1 MIMKLPRRFVP
12 ENLNPDDEKK
22 VSELYRSLL
31 LRDIP
36 VDSAALRQWILDWS
50 ELNSVLGEVSCR
62 RYVAMTCNT
71 ADAQAAKAY
80 ADFVENI
87 QPVINEYDDK
97 LNKKLMGHPA
107 KDSLKNEFGEW
118 FKGVQVSLDLFS
130 PDNIPLETEENK
142 EIQAYQKITG
152 GMSVEFEGKTQTM
165 QQMATYM
172 EKTDRGLRER
182 AWRAMWERRLQDK
195 DALDNAFDKLFA
207 IRKQI
212 AQNAHSRNFID
223 YIFLAKHRFDYT
235 PADCEDFHE
244 SIEKLIL
251 PLLKELYK
259 RRAAKMGLEKLR
271 PWDLDVDPMNRPPL
285 KPYSS
290 GAELI
295 EKVDQIFES
304 IHPQAGKW
312 ARQMQAE
319 KLIDPDS
326 RLGKAPGGYQIGF
339 DESRLPFI
347 FMNSA
352 CTDRDIYTL
361 LHESGHS
368 FHQFALANQPIFPYR
383 DVPAEFAEVA
393 SMSMELIGMSNLQPF
408 YGADKEA
415 IERSIIG
422 ELTDVI
428 WLFPWVASVD
438 SFQHRI
444 YRFPEHTASDRSD
457 IWSEIMDRY
466 DAGIDYSGLE
476 AVRRNL
482 WQKQLHIFECP
493 FYYIEYG
500 IAQIGALQV
509 WANFKKDPK
518 KAIDDLFKAES
529 LGSSRPLPELFAAA
543 GIKFDFKPS
552 TLEPLDGVVWDEI
565 SKFG

>member
-1 MIMKLPRRFVP
+1 MSKRNFVP
-12 ENLNPDDEKK
+12 NDLNPDDSRA
-22 VSELYRSLL
+22 VSALYGQLL
-31 LRDIP
+31 QRDIP
-36 VDSAALRQWILDWS
+36 VDSAKLRQWILDWS
-50 ELNSVLGEVSCR
+50 ELESVLGEVSCR

-71 ADAQAAKAY
+71 ADENAAKAY
-80 ADFVENI
+80 TDFVENV
-87 QPVINEYDDK
+87 QPIMNEYDDK
-97 LNKKLMGHPA
+97 LNKKLVAHPA
-107 KDSLKNEFGEW
+107 KDALKGEFGEW

-130 PDNIPLETEENK
+130 PDNIQLETEENK

-165 QQMATYM
+165 QQLAAYM
-172 EKTDRGLRER
+172 ERTDRDLRER

-195 DALDNAFDKLFA
+195 EALDKAFDNLFA
-207 IRKQI
+207 LRKQI
-212 AQNAHSRNFID
+212 AKNSHCKDYID
-223 YIFLAKHRFDYT
+223 YIFLAKHRFDYS
-235 PADCEDFHE
+235 PADCEAFHE
-244 SIEKLIL
+244 SIEKFVL
-251 PLLKELYK
+251 PLQKEIYK
-259 RRAAKMGLEKLR
+259 KRAQKMGLDRLR
-271 PWDLDVDPMNRPPL
+271 PWDLNVDPLNRAPL
-285 KPYSS
+285 KPYRT
-290 GAELI
+290 GDELI

-312 ARQMQAE
+312 AREMQAK

-368 FHQFALANQPIFPYR
+368 FHQFALAGQPIFPYR

-393 SMSMELIGMSNLQPF
+393 SMSMELIGTSNLKPF
-408 YGADKEA
+408 YGDDKEA
-415 IERSIIG
+415 IARSIAG
-422 ELTDVI
+422 ELEDVI

-438 SFQHRI
+438 SFQHRL
-444 YRFPEHTASDRSD
+444 YSFPEHTASDRSD
-457 IWSEIMDRY
+457 IWTEIMDRY
-466 DAGIDYSGLE
+466 DTGVDYSGLE

-518 KAIDDLFKAES
+518 KAIDDLFRAES

-543 GIKFDFKPS
+543 NIKFDFTPR
-552 TLEPLDGVVWDEI
+552 TLEPLMQVVWDELT
-565 SKFG
+565 

>member
-1 MIMKLPRRFVP
+1 MNRTYVP
-12 ENLNPDDEKK
+12 ENLNVDDTHE
-22 VSELYRSLL
+22 VSKLYRHLL
-31 LRDIP
+31 QREIP
-36 VDSAALRQWILDWS
+36 VDSAKLRQWILDWS
-50 ELNSVLGEVSCR
+50 ELESVLGEVSCR

-71 ADAQAAKAY
+71 ADEKAAKAY
-80 ADFVENI
+80 TDFVENI
-87 QPVINEYDDK
+87 QPIMNEYDDK
-97 LNKKLMGHPA
+97 LNKKLVAHPA
-107 KDSLKNEFGEW
+107 KDALQGEFGEW

-130 PDNIPLETEENK
+130 PDNIALETEENK

-152 GMSVEFEGKTQTM
+152 GMSVEFDGETKTM
-165 QQMATYM
+165 QQMAAYM
-172 EKTDRGLRER
+172 ERTDRELRER
-182 AWRAMWERRLQDK
+182 AWRTMWERRLQDK
-195 DALDNAFDKLFA
+195 DALDKSFDNLFA
-207 IRKQI
+207 IRKQV
-212 AQNAHSRNFID
+212 AKNAHCKDFID
-223 YIFLAKHRFDYT
+223 YIFLAKHRFDYS
-235 PADCEDFHE
+235 PADCEAFHE
-244 SIEKLIL
+244 SIEKLVL
-251 PLLKELYK
+251 PLQKEIYK
-259 RRAAKMGLEKLR
+259 KRAQKMGLERLR
-271 PWDLDVDPMNRPPL
+271 PWDLNVDPLDRAPL
-285 KPYSS
+285 KPYST
-290 GAELI
+290 GDELI

-312 ARQMQAE
+312 AREMQAK

-368 FHQFALANQPIFPYR
+368 FHQFALAGQPIFPYR

-393 SMSMELIGMSNLQPF
+393 SMSMELIGMSNLKPF
-408 YGADKEA
+408 YGNDREA
-415 IERSIIG
+415 IERSTIG
-422 ELTDVI
+422 ELEDVI

-438 SFQHRI
+438 SFQHRL
-444 YRFPEHTASDRSD
+444 YNFPEHTASDRSD
-457 IWSEIMDRY
+457 IWTEIMDRY
-466 DAGIDYSGLE
+466 DAGVDYTGLE

-518 KAIDDLFKAES
+518 KAIDDLFRAES
-529 LGSSRPLPELFAAA
+529 LGSSRPVKELFEAAN
-543 GIKFDFKPS
+543 IKFDFSPR
-552 TLEPLDGVVWDEI
+552 TLEPLMQVVWDELN
-565 SKFG
+565 

>member
-1 MIMKLPRRFVP
+1 MNRTYVP
-12 ENLNPDDEKK
+12 ENLNVDDTHE
-22 VSELYRSLL
+22 VSKLYRHLL
-31 LRDIP
+31 QREIP
-36 VDSAALRQWILDWS
+36 VDSAKLRQWILDWS
-50 ELNSVLGEVSCR
+50 ELESVLGEVSCR

-71 ADAQAAKAY
+71 ADEKAAKAY
-80 ADFVENI
+80 TDFVENI
-87 QPVINEYDDK
+87 QPIMNEYDDK
-97 LNKKLMGHPA
+97 LNKKLVAHPA
-107 KDSLKNEFGEW
+107 KDALQDEFGEW

-130 PDNIPLETEENK
+130 PDNIALETEENK

-152 GMSVEFEGKTQTM
+152 GMSVEFDGETKTM
-165 QQMATYM
+165 QQMAAYM
-172 EKTDRGLRER
+172 ERTDRELRER
-182 AWRAMWERRLQDK
+182 AWRTMWERRLQDK
-195 DALDNAFDKLFA
+195 DALDKSFDNLFA
-207 IRKQI
+207 IRKQV
-212 AQNAHSRNFID
+212 AKNAHCKDFID
-223 YIFLAKHRFDYT
+223 YIFLAKHRFDYS
-235 PADCEDFHE
+235 PADCEAFHE
-244 SIEKLIL
+244 SIEKLVL
-251 PLLKELYK
+251 PLQKEIYK
-259 RRAAKMGLEKLR
+259 KRAQKMGLERLR
-271 PWDLDVDPMNRPPL
+271 PWDLNVDPLDRAPL
-285 KPYSS
+285 KPYTT
-290 GAELI
+290 GDELI

-312 ARQMQAE
+312 AREMQAK

-368 FHQFALANQPIFPYR
+368 FHQFALADQPIFPYR

-393 SMSMELIGMSNLQPF
+393 SMSMELIGMSNLKPF
-408 YGADKEA
+408 YGNDREA
-415 IERSIIG
+415 IERSTIG
-422 ELTDVI
+422 ELEDVI

-438 SFQHRI
+438 SFQHRL
-444 YRFPEHTASDRSD
+444 YNFPEHTASDRSD

-466 DAGIDYSGLE
+466 DAGVDYTGLE

-518 KAIDDLFKAES
+518 KAIDDLFRAES
-529 LGSSRPLPELFAAA
+529 LGSSRPVKELFEAAN
-543 GIKFDFKPS
+543 IKFDFSPR
-552 TLEPLDGVVWDEI
+552 TLEPLMQVVWDELN
-565 SKFG
+565 

>member
-1 MIMKLPRRFVP
+1 MKLPRRFVP

-22 VSELYRSLL
+22 ISELYRSLL

-36 VDSAALRQWILDWS
+36 AAATPLRDWILDWS

-62 RYVAMTCNT
+62 RYVSMTCDT
-71 ADAQAAKAY
+71 KDEKAAKAY

-97 LNKKLMGHPA
+97 LNKKLMAHPS
-107 KDSLKNEFGEW
+107 KDALKGEFGEW

-172 EKTDRGLRER
+172 ENTDRGLRER
-182 AWRAMWERRLQDK
+182 AWRAMWERRLKDK
-195 DALDNAFDKLFA
+195 DALDGAFDKLFK
-207 IRKQI
+207 IRKEI
-212 AQNAHSRNFID
+212 ARNAHCRDFID
-223 YIFLAKHRFDYT
+223 YIFLAKHRFDYS
-235 PADCEDFHE
+235 PADCEAFHE
-244 SIEKLIL
+244 SIEKLVL
-251 PLLKELYK
+251 PLLKEIYK
-259 RRAAKMGLEKLR
+259 KRAQKMGLEKLR
-271 PWDLDVDPMNRPPL
+271 PWDLDVDPLNRPVL

-304 IHPQAGKW
+304 VHPQAGKW
-312 ARQMQAE
+312 AREMQAQN
-319 KLIDPDS
+319 LIDPDS

-368 FHQFALANQPIFPYR
+368 FHQFALANQPIVAYR

-393 SMSMELIGMSNLQPF
+393 SMSMELIGMSNLKPF
-408 YGADKEA
+408 YGDDKEA
-415 IERSIIG
+415 IARSVLG

-444 YRFPEHTASDRSD
+444 YSFPEHTASDRTD
-457 IWSEIMDRY
+457 IWNEIMDRY

-476 AVRRNL
+476 AVRGNL

-518 KAIDDLFKAES
+518 KAIDDLFRAES
-529 LGSSRPLPELFAAA
+529 LGSSRPLPELFDAAN
-543 GIKFDFKPS
+543 IKFDFTPR
-552 TLEPLDGVVWDEI
+552 TLEPLMQVVWDEL
-565 SKFG
+565 GA

>member
-1 MIMKLPRRFVP
+1 MNRNFVP
-12 ENLNPDDEKK
+12 NDLNPDDSRA
-22 VSELYRSLL
+22 VATLYQSLL
-31 LRDIP
+31 QRDIP
-36 VDSAALRQWILDWS
+36 VDSAKLRQWILDWS
-50 ELNSVLGEVSCR
+50 ELESVLGEVSCR

-71 ADAQAAKAY
+71 ADEKAAKAY
-80 ADFVENI
+80 EDFVENI
-87 QPVINEYDDK
+87 QPVMNEYDDK
-97 LNKKLMGHPA
+97 LNKKLVAHPA
-107 KDSLKNEFGEW
+107 KDALKGEFGEW

-130 PDNIPLETEENK
+130 PENIPLETEENK

-152 GMSVEFEGKTQTM
+152 GMSVEFEGETKTM

-172 EKTDRGLRER
+172 ERTDRDLRER
-182 AWRAMWERRLQDK
+182 AWRTMWERRLQDK
-195 DALDNAFDKLFA
+195 DALDKSFDNLFSL
-207 IRKQI
+207 RKKI
-212 AQNAHSRNFID
+212 AKNAHCKDFID
-223 YIFLAKHRFDYT
+223 YIFLAKHRFDYS
-235 PADCEDFHE
+235 PADCEAFHE
-244 SIEKLIL
+244 SIEKLVL
-251 PLLKELYK
+251 PMQKEMYR
-259 RRAAKMGLEKLR
+259 RRAQKMGLERLR
-271 PWDLDVDPMNRPPL
+271 PWDLSVDPQNRAPL
-285 KPYSS
+285 KPYTS
-290 GAELI
+290 GDELI

-312 ARQMQAE
+312 AREMQAK

-368 FHQFALANQPIFPYR
+368 FHQFALAGQPIFPYR

-393 SMSMELIGMSNLQPF
+393 SMSMELIGMSNLKPF
-408 YGADKEA
+408 YGDDKEA
-415 IERSIIG
+415 IERSTLG
-422 ELTDVI
+422 ELEDVV

-438 SFQHRI
+438 SFQHRL
-444 YRFPEHTASDRSD
+444 YNYPTHTAEDRSD
-457 IWSEIMDRY
+457 IWDEIMDRY
-466 DAGIDYSGLE
+466 DAGVDYTGLE

-529 LGSSRPLPELFAAA
+529 LGSSRPVKELFEAAN
-543 GIKFDFKPS
+543 IKFDFSPK
-552 TLEPLDGVVWDEI
+552 TLEPLMQVVWDEL
-565 SKFG
+565 K

>member
-1 MIMKLPRRFVP
+1 MKRTYVP
-12 ENLNPDDEKK
+12 ENLNVDDAHE
-22 VSELYRSLL
+22 VSKLFRHLL
-31 LRDIP
+31 QREIP
-36 VDSAALRQWILDWS
+36 VDSAKLRQWIMDWS
-50 ELNSVLGEVSCR
+50 ELESVLGEVSCR

-71 ADAQAAKAY
+71 ADEEAAKAY
-80 ADFVENI
+80 ESFVENI
-87 QPVINEYDDK
+87 QPVMNEYDDK
-97 LNKKLMGHPA
+97 LNKKLVAHPA
-107 KDSLKNEFGEW
+107 KDALKGEFGEW

-165 QQMATYM
+165 QQMNTYM
-172 EKTDRGLRER
+172 ERTDRELRER
-182 AWRAMWERRLQDK
+182 AWRTMWERRLKDK
-195 DALDNAFDKLFA
+195 EALDNSFDNLFS
-207 IRKQI
+207 IRKQ
-212 AQNAHSRNFID
+212 AASNAHCKNFID
-223 YIFLAKHRFDYT
+223 YIFLAKHRFDYS
-235 PADCEDFHE
+235 PADCEAFHE
-244 SIEKLIL
+244 SIEKLVL
-251 PLLKELYK
+251 PLQKEMYK
-259 RRAAKMGLEKLR
+259 KRAQKMGLERLR
-271 PWDLDVDPMNRPPL
+271 PWDLNVDPQDRAPL

-290 GAELI
+290 GDELI

-312 ARQMQAE
+312 AREMQAK

-368 FHQFALANQPIFPYR
+368 FHQFALAGQPIFPYR

-393 SMSMELIGMSNLQPF
+393 SMSMELIGMSNLKPF
-408 YGADKEA
+408 YGNDREA
-415 IERSIIG
+415 IERSTIG
-422 ELTDVI
+422 ELEDVI

-438 SFQHRI
+438 SFQHRL
-444 YRFPEHTASDRSD
+444 YNFPEHTASDRSD
-457 IWSEIMDRY
+457 IWTEIMDRY
-466 DAGIDYSGLE
+466 DAGVDYTGLE

-518 KAIDDLFKAES
+518 KAIDDLFRAES
-529 LGSSRPLPELFAAA
+529 LGSSRPVKELFEAAN
-543 GIKFDFKPS
+543 IKFDFSPR
-552 TLEPLDGVVWDEI
+552 TLEPLMQVVWDEI
-565 SKFG
+565 SRY

>member
-1 MIMKLPRRFVP
+1 MNRRYVP
-12 ENLNPDDEKK
+12 ENLNVDDTHE
-22 VSELYRSLL
+22 VSKLYRHLL
-31 LRDIP
+31 QREIP
-36 VDSAALRQWILDWS
+36 VDSAKLRQWILDWS
-50 ELNSVLGEVSCR
+50 ELESVLGEVSCR

-71 ADAQAAKAY
+71 ADEKAAKAY
-80 ADFVENI
+80 TDFVENI
-87 QPVINEYDDK
+87 QPIMNEYDDK
-97 LNKKLMGHPA
+97 LNRKLVAHPA
-107 KDSLKNEFGEW
+107 KDALQGEFGEW

-130 PDNIPLETEENK
+130 PDNIALETEENK

-152 GMSVEFEGKTQTM
+152 GMSVEFDGETKTM
-165 QQMATYM
+165 QQMAAYM
-172 EKTDRGLRER
+172 ERTDRELRER
-182 AWRAMWERRLQDK
+182 AWRTMWERRLQDK
-195 DALDNAFDKLFA
+195 DALDKSFDNLFA
-207 IRKQI
+207 IRKQV
-212 AQNAHSRNFID
+212 AKNAHCKDFID
-223 YIFLAKHRFDYT
+223 YIFLAKHRFDYS
-235 PADCEDFHE
+235 PADCEAFHE
-244 SIEKLIL
+244 SIEKLVL
-251 PLLKELYK
+251 PLQKEIYK
-259 RRAAKMGLEKLR
+259 KRAQKMGLERLR
-271 PWDLDVDPMNRPPL
+271 PWDLNVDPLDRAPL
-285 KPYSS
+285 KPYST
-290 GAELI
+290 GDELI

-312 ARQMQAE
+312 AREMQAK

-368 FHQFALANQPIFPYR
+368 FHQFALADQPIFPYR

-393 SMSMELIGMSNLQPF
+393 SMSMELIGMSNLKPF
-408 YGADKEA
+408 YGNDREA
-415 IERSIIG
+415 IERSTIG
-422 ELTDVI
+422 ELEDVM

-438 SFQHRI
+438 SFQHRL
-444 YRFPEHTASDRSD
+444 YNFPEHTASDRSD

-466 DAGIDYSGLE
+466 DAGVDYTGLE

-518 KAIDDLFKAES
+518 KAIDDLFRAES
-529 LGSSRPLPELFAAA
+529 LGSSRPVKELFEAAN
-543 GIKFDFKPS
+543 IKFDFSPR
-552 TLEPLDGVVWDEI
+552 TLEPLMQVVWDEI
-565 SKFG
+565 SRY

>member
-1 MIMKLPRRFVP
+1 MQRNFVP
-12 ENLNPDDEKK
+12 NDLNPDDSRA
-22 VSELYRSLL
+22 VSALYQSLL
-31 LRDIP
+31 QRDIP
-36 VDSAALRQWILDWS
+36 VDSAKLRQWIMDWS
-50 ELNSVLGEVSCR
+50 ELESVLGEVSCR

-71 ADAQAAKAY
+71 ADEKAAKAY
-80 ADFVENI
+80 TDFVENV
-87 QPVINEYDDK
+87 QPIMNEYDDK
-97 LNKKLMGHPA
+97 LNKKLVAHPA
-107 KDSLKNEFGEW
+107 KDALKGEFGEW

-165 QQMATYM
+165 QQLAAYM
-172 EKTDRGLRER
+172 ERTDRELRER
-182 AWRAMWERRLQDK
+182 AWRAMWERRLKDK
-195 DALDNAFDKLFA
+195 EALDNAFDNLFS

-212 AQNAHSRNFID
+212 AKNSHCKDYID
-223 YIFLAKHRFDYT
+223 YIFLAKHRFDYS
-235 PADCEDFHE
+235 PADCEAFHE
-244 SIEKLIL
+244 SIEKFVL
-251 PLLKELYK
+251 PLQKEIYK
-259 RRAAKMGLEKLR
+259 KRANKMGLERLR
-271 PWDLDVDPMNRPPL
+271 PWDLNVDPQNRLPL
-285 KPYSS
+285 KPYTS
-290 GAELI
+290 GDELI

-312 ARQMQAE
+312 AREMQAK

-352 CTDRDIYTL
+352 ETDRDIYTL

-368 FHQFALANQPIFPYR
+368 FHQFALAGQPIFPYR

-393 SMSMELIGMSNLQPF
+393 SMSMELIGTSNLKPF
-408 YGADKEA
+408 YGDDTEA
-415 IERSIIG
+415 IARSIAG
-422 ELTDVI
+422 ELEDVV

-438 SFQHRI
+438 SFQHRL
-444 YRFPEHTASDRSD
+444 YSFPEHTASDRSD
-457 IWSEIMDRY
+457 IWTEIMDRY
-466 DAGIDYSGLE
+466 DSGVDYSGLE

-518 KAIDDLFKAES
+518 KAIDDLFRAES

-543 GIKFDFKPS
+543 NIKFDFTPK
-552 TLEPLDGVVWDEI
+552 TLEPLMQVVWDEL
-565 SKFG
+565 S

>member
-22 VSELYRSLL
+22 ISELYRSLL

-36 VDSAALRQWILDWS
+36 AAATPLRDWILDWS

-62 RYVAMTCNT
+62 RYVSMTCDT
-71 ADAQAAKAY
+71 KDEKAAKAY

-97 LNKKLMGHPA
+97 LNKKLMAHPS
-107 KDSLKNEFGEW
+107 KDALKGEFGEW

-172 EKTDRGLRER
+172 ENTDRGLRER
-182 AWRAMWERRLQDK
+182 AWRAMWERRLKDK
-195 DALDNAFDKLFA
+195 DALDGAFDKLFK
-207 IRKQI
+207 IRKEI
-212 AQNAHSRNFID
+212 ARNAHCRDFID
-223 YIFLAKHRFDYT
+223 YIFLAKHRFDYS
-235 PADCEDFHE
+235 PADCEAFHE
-244 SIEKLIL
+244 SIEKLVL
-251 PLLKELYK
+251 PLLKEIYK
-259 RRAAKMGLEKLR
+259 KRAQKMGLEKLR
-271 PWDLDVDPMNRPPL
+271 PWDLDVDPLNRPAL

-304 IHPQAGKW
+304 VHPQAGKW
-312 ARQMQAE
+312 AREMQAQN
-319 KLIDPDS
+319 LIDPDS

-368 FHQFALANQPIFPYR
+368 FHQFALANQPIVAYR

-393 SMSMELIGMSNLQPF
+393 SMSMELIGMSNLKPF
-408 YGADKEA
+408 YGDDKEA
-415 IERSIIG
+415 IARSVLG

-444 YRFPEHTASDRSD
+444 YSFPEHTASDRTD
-457 IWSEIMDRY
+457 IWNEIMDRY

-476 AVRRNL
+476 AVRGNL

-518 KAIDDLFKAES
+518 KAIDDLFRAES
-529 LGSSRPLPELFAAA
+529 LGSSRPLPELFDAAN
-543 GIKFDFKPS
+543 IKLDFTPR
-552 TLEPLDGVVWDEI
+552 TLEPLMQVVWDEL
-565 SKFG
+565 GA

>member
-1 MIMKLPRRFVP
+1 MTRHFVP
-12 ENLNPDDEKK
+12 SNLNPDNEKEIIK
-22 VSELYRSLL
+22 LYELL
-31 LRDIP
+31 LMREIP
-36 VDSAALRQWILDWS
+36 VNAAKLREWIMDWS
-50 ELNSVLGEVSCR
+50 ELESVLAEVSSR

-71 ADAQAAKAY
+71 QDEVAAKAY
-80 ADFVENI
+80 GDFIENI
-87 QPVINEYDDK
+87 QPIINEFDDK
-97 LNKKLMGHPA
+97 LNRKLVAHPS
-107 KDSLKNEFGEW
+107 KDALKGEFGEW

-130 PDNIPLETEENK
+130 PANIPLETEENK

-152 GMSVEFEGKTQTM
+152 GMSVEFDGETKTM
-165 QQMATYM
+165 QQLAAYM

-182 AWRAMWERRLQDK
+182 AWRTMWERRLQDK
-195 DALDNAFDKLFA
+195 VALDDAYDKLFS
-207 IRKQI
+207 IRKKI
-212 AQNAHSRNFID
+212 AKNAHCKDFID

-235 PADCEDFHE
+235 PKDCEDFHE
-244 SIEKLIL
+244 SIEKFVL
-251 PLLKELYK
+251 PLQKEMYK
-259 RRAAKMGLEKLR
+259 RRAQKMGLEKLR

-285 KPYSS
+285 KPYKT
-290 GAELI
+290 GDELI

-304 IHPQAGKW
+304 IHGQAGKW
-312 ARQMQAE
+312 AREMQAK

-352 CTDRDIYTL
+352 ATDRDIYTL

-368 FHQFALANQPIFPYR
+368 FHQFALADQPIVAYR

-393 SMSMELIGMSNLQPF
+393 SMSMELIGTSNLKPF
-408 YGADKEA
+408 YGDDQEA
-415 IERSIIG
+415 IARSIEG
-422 ELTDVI
+422 ELADVV
-428 WLFPWVASVD
+428 WLFPWVASID
-438 SFQHRI
+438 SFQHRL
-444 YRFPEHTASDRSD
+444 YNFPTHTAEDRSD
-457 IWSEIMDRY
+457 IWEEIMNRY
-466 DAGIDYSGLE
+466 DAGVDYSGLE

-482 WQKQLHIFECP
+482 WQKQLHLFECP

-529 LGSSRPLPELFAAA
+529 LGCSRPIPELFAAA
-543 GIKFDFKPS
+543 NIKFDFKPK
-552 TLEPLDGVVWDEI
+552 TLEPLMQVVWDEL
-565 SKFG
+565 SKKI

>member
-1 MIMKLPRRFVP
+1 MSKRNFVP
-12 ENLNPDDEKK
+12 NDLNPDDSRA
-22 VSELYRSLL
+22 VSALYQSLL
-31 LRDIP
+31 QRDIP
-36 VDSAALRQWILDWS
+36 VDAAKLRQWILDWS
-50 ELNSVLGEVSCR
+50 ELESVLGEVSCR

-71 ADAQAAKAY
+71 ANENAAKAY
-80 ADFVENI
+80 TDFVENV
-87 QPVINEYDDK
+87 QPIMNEYDDK
-97 LNKKLMGHPA
+97 LNKKLVAHPA
-107 KDSLKNEFGEW
+107 KDALKGEFGEW

-165 QQMATYM
+165 QQLAAYM
-172 EKTDRGLRER
+172 ERTDRDLRER

-195 DALDNAFDKLFA
+195 EALDKAFDNLFA
-207 IRKQI
+207 LRKQI
-212 AQNAHSRNFID
+212 AKNSHCKDFID
-223 YIFLAKHRFDYT
+223 YIFLAKHRFDYS
-235 PADCEDFHE
+235 PADCEAFHE
-244 SIEKLIL
+244 SIEKLVL
-251 PLLKELYK
+251 PLQKEIYK
-259 RRAAKMGLEKLR
+259 KRAQKMGLDRLR
-271 PWDLDVDPMNRPPL
+271 PWDLNVDPLNRTPL
-285 KPYSS
+285 KPYST
-290 GAELI
+290 GDELI

-312 ARQMQAE
+312 AREMQAK

-352 CTDRDIYTL
+352 ETDRDIYTL

-368 FHQFALANQPIFPYR
+368 FHQFALADQPIFPYR

-393 SMSMELIGMSNLQPF
+393 SMSMELIGTSNLKPF
-408 YGADKEA
+408 YGDDKEA
-415 IERSIIG
+415 IARSIAG
-422 ELTDVI
+422 ELEDVI

-438 SFQHRI
+438 SFQHRL
-444 YRFPEHTASDRSD
+444 YSFPEHTASDRSD
-457 IWSEIMDRY
+457 IWTEIMDRY
-466 DAGIDYSGLE
+466 DTGVDYSGLE

-518 KAIDDLFKAES
+518 KAIDDLFRAES

-543 GIKFDFKPS
+543 NIKFDFTPR
-552 TLEPLDGVVWDEI
+552 TLEPLMQVVWDEL
-565 SKFG
+565 GRN

>member
-1 MIMKLPRRFVP
+1 MGKRTFVP
-12 ENLNPDDEKK
+12 ENFNPDNEKD
-22 VSELYRSLL
+22 VSNLFQALL
-31 LRDIP
+31 QRDIP
-36 VDSAALRQWILDWS
+36 NKVEALRQWILDWS
-50 ELNSVLGEVSCR
+50 ELESVLGEVSCR

-71 ADAQAAKAY
+71 ADEKAAKAY
-80 ADFVENI
+80 TDFVENI
-87 QPVINEYDDK
+87 QPIMNEYDDK
-97 LNKKLMGHPA
+97 LNKKLVAHPA
-107 KDSLKNEFGEW
+107 KDALQGEFGEW

-130 PDNIPLETEENK
+130 PDNIALETEENK

-152 GMSVEFEGKTQTM
+152 GMSVEFDGETKTM
-165 QQMATYM
+165 QQMAAYM
-172 EKTDRGLRER
+172 ERTDRELRER
-182 AWRAMWERRLQDK
+182 AWRTMWERRLKDK
-195 DALDNAFDKLFA
+195 DALDKSFDNLFA
-207 IRKQI
+207 IRKQV
-212 AQNAHSRNFID
+212 AKNAHCKDFID

-235 PADCEDFHE
+235 PADCEAFHE
-244 SIEKLIL
+244 SIEKLVL
-251 PLLKELYK
+251 PLQKEMYK
-259 RRAAKMGLEKLR
+259 KRAQKMGLERLR
-271 PWDLDVDPMNRPPL
+271 PWDLSVDPQNRAPL
-285 KPYSS
+285 KPYST
-290 GAELI
+290 GDELI

-312 ARQMQAE
+312 AREMQAK

-368 FHQFALANQPIFPYR
+368 FHQFALADQPIFPYR

-393 SMSMELIGMSNLQPF
+393 SMSMELIGMSNLKPF
-408 YGADKEA
+408 YGDDKEA
-415 IERSIIG
+415 IERSTLG
-422 ELTDVI
+422 ELEDVV

-438 SFQHRI
+438 SFQHRL
-444 YRFPEHTASDRSD
+444 YNYPTHTAEDRSD
-457 IWSEIMDRY
+457 IWDEIMSRY
-466 DAGIDYSGLE
+466 DAGVDYSGLE

-509 WANFKKDPK
+509 WANFKKTRKRPSTTCSGPK
-518 KAIDDLFKAES
+518 VS
-529 LGSSRPLPELFAAA
+529 VAAA
-543 GIKFDFKPS
+543 P
-552 TLEPLDGVVWDEI
+552 
-565 SKFG
+565 

>member
-22 VSELYRSLL
+22 ISELYRSLL

-36 VDSAALRQWILDWS
+36 AAATPLRDWILDWS

-62 RYVAMTCNT
+62 RYVSMTCDT
-71 ADAQAAKAY
+71 KDEKAAKAY

-97 LNKKLMGHPA
+97 LNKKLMAHPS
-107 KDSLKNEFGEW
+107 KDALKGEFGEW

-172 EKTDRGLRER
+172 ENTDRGLRER
-182 AWRAMWERRLQDK
+182 AWRAMWERRLKDK
-195 DALDNAFDKLFA
+195 DALDGAFDKLFK
-207 IRKQI
+207 IRKEI
-212 AQNAHSRNFID
+212 ARNAHCRDFID
-223 YIFLAKHRFDYT
+223 YIFLAKHRFDYS
-235 PADCEDFHE
+235 PADCEAFHE
-244 SIEKLIL
+244 SIEKLVL
-251 PLLKELYK
+251 PLLKEIYK
-259 RRAAKMGLEKLR
+259 KRAQKMGLEKLR
-271 PWDLDVDPMNRPPL
+271 PWDLDVDPLNRPAL

-304 IHPQAGKW
+304 VHPQAGKW
-312 ARQMQAE
+312 AREMQAQN
-319 KLIDPDS
+319 LIDPDS

-368 FHQFALANQPIFPYR
+368 FHQFALANQPIVAYR

-393 SMSMELIGMSNLQPF
+393 SMSMELIGMSNLKPF
-408 YGADKEA
+408 YGDDKEA
-415 IERSIIG
+415 IARSVLG

-444 YRFPEHTASDRSD
+444 YSFPEHTASDRTD
-457 IWSEIMDRY
+457 IWNEIMDRY

-476 AVRRNL
+476 AVRGNL

-518 KAIDDLFKAES
+518 KAIDDLFRAES
-529 LGSSRPLPELFAAA
+529 LGSSRPLPELFDAAN
-543 GIKFDFKPS
+543 IKFDFTPR
-552 TLEPLDGVVWDEI
+552 TLEPLMQVVWDEL
-565 SKFG
+565 GA

>member
-1 MIMKLPRRFVP
+1 MNRNFVP
-12 ENLNPDDEKK
+12 NDLNPDDSRA
-22 VSELYRSLL
+22 VAALCQSLL
-31 LRDIP
+31 QRDIP
-36 VDSAALRQWILDWS
+36 VDSEKLHQWIMDWS
-50 ELNSVLGEVSCR
+50 ELESVLGEVSCR

-71 ADAQAAKAY
+71 ADEKAAKAY
-80 ADFVENI
+80 EDFVENI
-87 QPVINEYDDK
+87 QPVMNEYDDK
-97 LNKKLMGHPA
+97 LNKKLVAHPS
-107 KDSLKNEFGEW
+107 KDALKSEFGEW

-130 PDNIPLETEENK
+130 PENIPLETEENK

-152 GMSVEFEGKTQTM
+152 GMSVEFEGETKTM

-172 EKTDRGLRER
+172 ERTDRELRER
-182 AWRAMWERRLQDK
+182 AWRTMWERRLQDK
-195 DALDNAFDKLFA
+195 DALDKSFDNLFSL
-207 IRKQI
+207 RKKI
-212 AQNAHSRNFID
+212 AKNAHCKDFID

-235 PADCEDFHE
+235 PADCEAFHE
-244 SIEKLIL
+244 SIEKLVL
-251 PLLKELYK
+251 PMQKEMYK
-259 RRAAKMGLEKLR
+259 RRAQKMGLERLR
-271 PWDLDVDPMNRPPL
+271 PWDLSVDPQNRAPL
-285 KPYSS
+285 KPYTS
-290 GAELI
+290 GDELI

-312 ARQMQAE
+312 AREMQAK

-368 FHQFALANQPIFPYR
+368 FHQFALAGQPIFPYR

-393 SMSMELIGMSNLQPF
+393 SMSMELIGMSNLKPF
-408 YGADKEA
+408 YGDDKEA
-415 IERSIIG
+415 IERSTLG
-422 ELTDVI
+422 ELEDVI

-438 SFQHRI
+438 SFQHRL
-444 YRFPEHTASDRSD
+444 YNYPTHTAEDRSD
-457 IWSEIMDRY
+457 IWDEIMSRY
-466 DAGIDYSGLE
+466 DAGVDYSGLE

-529 LGSSRPLPELFAAA
+529 LGSSRPVKDLFAAA
-543 GIKFDFKPS
+543 NIKFDFSPK
-552 TLEPLDGVVWDEI
+552 TLEPLMQVVWDEL
-565 SKFG
+565 K

>member
-1 MIMKLPRRFVP
+1 MGKRTFVP
-12 ENLNPDDEKK
+12 EDFNPDNEKE
-22 VSELYRSLL
+22 VGRLFQALL
-31 LRDIP
+31 QREIP
-36 VDSAALRQWILDWS
+36 NNVDALRQWVMDWS
-50 ELNSVLGEVSCR
+50 ELESVLGEVSCR
-62 RYVAMTCNT
+62 RYVAMTVNT
-71 ADAQAAKAY
+71 QDEAADKAY
-80 ADFVENI
+80 SSFVENI
-87 QPVINEYDDK
+87 QPIMNEYDDK
-97 LNKKLMGHPA
+97 LNKKLMAHPA
-107 KDSLKNEFGEW
+107 KDALKGDFGEW
-118 FKGVQVSLDLFS
+118 IKGVQVSLDLFS
-130 PDNIPLETEENK
+130 PDNIALETEENK

-152 GMSVEFEGKTQTM
+152 GMSAEFDGETKTM
-165 QQMATYM
+165 QQLAAYM

-182 AWRAMWERRLQDK
+182 AWRTMWERRLKDK
-195 DALDNAFDKLFA
+195 EALDKSFDTLFH
-207 IRKQI
+207 IRNKI
-212 AQNAHSRNFID
+212 AKNAHCKDFID

-235 PADCEDFHE
+235 PADCEAFHE
-244 SIEKLIL
+244 SIEKLVL
-251 PLLKELYK
+251 PLQKEMYK
-259 RRAAKMGLEKLR
+259 KRAQKMGLERLR
-271 PWDLDVDPMNRPPL
+271 PWDLSVDPQNRAPL
-285 KPYSS
+285 KPYST
-290 GAELI
+290 GDELI

-312 ARQMQAE
+312 AREMQAK

-368 FHQFALANQPIFPYR
+368 FHQFALADQPIFAYR

-393 SMSMELIGMSNLQPF
+393 SMSMELIGMSNLKPF
-408 YGADKEA
+408 YGNDKEA
-415 IERSIIG
+415 IERSTLG
-422 ELTDVI
+422 ELEDVI

-438 SFQHRI
+438 SFQHRL
-444 YRFPEHTASDRSD
+444 YSYPSHTAEDRSD
-457 IWSEIMDRY
+457 IWDEIMSRY
-466 DAGIDYSGLE
+466 DAGVDYSGLE

-518 KAIDDLFKAES
+518 KAIDDLFRAES
-529 LGSSRPLPELFAAA
+529 LGSSRPIKELFAAA
-543 GIKFDFKPS
+543 NIKFDFSPK
-552 TLEPLDGVVWDEI
+552 TLEPLMQVVWDEL
-565 SKFG
+565 K

>member
-1 MIMKLPRRFVP
+1 MNRTYVP
-12 ENLNPDDEKK
+12 ENLNVDDTHE
-22 VSELYRSLL
+22 VSKLYRHLL
-31 LRDIP
+31 QREIP
-36 VDSAALRQWILDWS
+36 VDSAKLRQWILDWS
-50 ELNSVLGEVSCR
+50 ELESVLGEVSCR

-71 ADAQAAKAY
+71 ADEKAAKAY
-80 ADFVENI
+80 TDFVENI
-87 QPVINEYDDK
+87 QPIMNEYDDK
-97 LNKKLMGHPA
+97 LNKKLVAHPA
-107 KDSLKNEFGEW
+107 KDALQDEFGEW

-130 PDNIPLETEENK
+130 PDNIALETEENK

-152 GMSVEFEGKTQTM
+152 GMSVEFDGETKTM
-165 QQMATYM
+165 QQMAAYM
-172 EKTDRGLRER
+172 ERTDRELRER
-182 AWRAMWERRLQDK
+182 AWRTMWERRLKDK
-195 DALDNAFDKLFA
+195 DALDKSFDNLFA
-207 IRKQI
+207 IRKQV
-212 AQNAHSRNFID
+212 AKNAHCKDFID
-223 YIFLAKHRFDYT
+223 YIFLAKHRFDYS
-235 PADCEDFHE
+235 PADCEAFHE
-244 SIEKLIL
+244 SIEKLVL
-251 PLLKELYK
+251 PLQKEIYK
-259 RRAAKMGLEKLR
+259 KRAQKMGLERLR
-271 PWDLDVDPMNRPPL
+271 PWDLNVDPLNRAPL
-285 KPYSS
+285 KPYST
-290 GAELI
+290 GDELI

-312 ARQMQAE
+312 AREMQAK

-368 FHQFALANQPIFPYR
+368 FHQFALAGQPIFPYR

-393 SMSMELIGMSNLQPF
+393 SMSMELIGMSNLKPF
-408 YGADKEA
+408 YGNDREA
-415 IERSIIG
+415 IERSTIG
-422 ELTDVI
+422 ELEDVI

-438 SFQHRI
+438 SFQHRL
-444 YRFPEHTASDRSD
+444 YNFPEHTASDRSD
-457 IWSEIMDRY
+457 IWTEIMDRY
-466 DAGIDYSGLE
+466 DAGVDYTGLE

-518 KAIDDLFKAES
+518 KAIDDLFRAES
-529 LGSSRPLPELFAAA
+529 LGSSRPVKELFEAAN
-543 GIKFDFKPS
+543 IKFDFSPR
-552 TLEPLDGVVWDEI
+552 TLEPLMQVVWDELN
-565 SKFG
+565 

>member
-1 MIMKLPRRFVP
+1 MNRTYVP
-12 ENLNPDDEKK
+12 ENLNVDDTHE
-22 VSELYRSLL
+22 VSKLYRLL
-31 LRDIP
+31 LQREIP
-36 VDSAALRQWILDWS
+36 VDSAKLRQWILDWS
-50 ELNSVLGEVSCR
+50 ELESVLGEVSCR

-71 ADAQAAKAY
+71 ADEKAAKAY
-80 ADFVENI
+80 TDFVENI
-87 QPVINEYDDK
+87 QPIMNEYDDK
-97 LNKKLMGHPA
+97 LNKKLVAHPA
-107 KDSLKNEFGEW
+107 KDALQGEFGEW

-130 PDNIPLETEENK
+130 PDNIALETEENK

-152 GMSVEFEGKTQTM
+152 GMSVEFDGETKTM
-165 QQMATYM
+165 QQMAAYM
-172 EKTDRGLRER
+172 ERTDRELRER
-182 AWRAMWERRLQDK
+182 AWRTMWERRLQDK
-195 DALDNAFDKLFA
+195 DALDKSFDNLFA
-207 IRKQI
+207 IRKQV
-212 AQNAHSRNFID
+212 AKNAHCKDFID
-223 YIFLAKHRFDYT
+223 YIFLAKHRFDYS
-235 PADCEDFHE
+235 PADCEAFHE
-244 SIEKLIL
+244 SIEKLVL
-251 PLLKELYK
+251 PLQKEIYK
-259 RRAAKMGLEKLR
+259 KRAQKMGLERLR
-271 PWDLDVDPMNRPPL
+271 PWDLNVDPLDRAPL
-285 KPYSS
+285 KPYST
-290 GAELI
+290 GDELI

-312 ARQMQAE
+312 AREMQAK

-368 FHQFALANQPIFPYR
+368 FHQFALAGQPIFPYR

-393 SMSMELIGMSNLQPF
+393 SMSMELIGMSNLKPF
-408 YGADKEA
+408 YGNDREA
-415 IERSIIG
+415 IERSTIG
-422 ELTDVI
+422 ELEDVI

-438 SFQHRI
+438 SFQHRL
-444 YRFPEHTASDRSD
+444 YNFPEHTASDRSD
-457 IWSEIMDRY
+457 IWTEIMDRY
-466 DAGIDYSGLE
+466 DAGVDYTGLE

-518 KAIDDLFKAES
+518 KAIDDLFRAES
-529 LGSSRPLPELFAAA
+529 LGSSRPVKELFEAAN
-543 GIKFDFKPS
+543 IKFDFSPR
-552 TLEPLDGVVWDEI
+552 TLEPLMQVVWDELN
-565 SKFG
+565 

>member
-1 MIMKLPRRFVP
+1 MTRHFVP
-12 ENLNPDDEKK
+12 SNLNPDNEKEIIK
-22 VSELYRSLL
+22 LYELL
-31 LRDIP
+31 LMREIP
-36 VDSAALRQWILDWS
+36 VNAAKLREWIMDWS
-50 ELNSVLGEVSCR
+50 ELESVLAEVSSR

-71 ADAQAAKAY
+71 QDEAAAKAY
-80 ADFVENI
+80 GDFIENI
-87 QPVINEYDDK
+87 QPIINEFDDK
-97 LNKKLMGHPA
+97 LNRKLVAHPS
-107 KDSLKNEFGEW
+107 KDALKGEFGEW

-130 PDNIPLETEENK
+130 PANIPLETEENK

-152 GMSVEFEGKTQTM
+152 GMSVEFDGETKTM
-165 QQMATYM
+165 QQLAAYM

-182 AWRAMWERRLQDK
+182 AWRTMWERRLQDK
-195 DALDNAFDKLFA
+195 VALDDAYDKLFS
-207 IRKQI
+207 IRKKI
-212 AQNAHSRNFID
+212 AKNAHCKDFID

-235 PADCEDFHE
+235 PKDCEDFHE
-244 SIEKLIL
+244 SIEKFVL
-251 PLLKELYK
+251 PLQKEMYK
-259 RRAAKMGLEKLR
+259 RRAQKMGLEKLR

-285 KPYSS
+285 KPYKT
-290 GAELI
+290 GDELI

-304 IHPQAGKW
+304 IHGQAGKW
-312 ARQMQAE
+312 AREMQAK

-352 CTDRDIYTL
+352 ATDRDIYTL

-368 FHQFALANQPIFPYR
+368 FHQFALADQPIVAYR

-393 SMSMELIGMSNLQPF
+393 SMSMELIGTSNLKPF
-408 YGADKEA
+408 YGDDQEA
-415 IERSIIG
+415 IARSIEG
-422 ELTDVI
+422 ELADVV
-428 WLFPWVASVD
+428 WLFPWVASID
-438 SFQHRI
+438 SFQHRL
-444 YRFPEHTASDRSD
+444 YNFPTHTAEDRSD
-457 IWSEIMDRY
+457 IWEEIMNRY
-466 DAGIDYSGLE
+466 DAGVDYSGLE

-482 WQKQLHIFECP
+482 WQKQLHLFECP

-529 LGSSRPLPELFAAA
+529 LGCSRPIPELFAAA
-543 GIKFDFKPS
+543 NIKFDFKPK
-552 TLEPLDGVVWDEI
+552 TLEPLMQVVWDEL
-565 SKFG
+565 SKKI

>member
-1 MIMKLPRRFVP
+1 MKLPRRFVP

-22 VSELYRSLL
+22 ISELYRSLL

-36 VDSAALRQWILDWS
+36 AAATPLRDWILDWS

-62 RYVAMTCNT
+62 RYVAMTCDT
-71 ADAQAAKAY
+71 KDEKAAKAY

-97 LNKKLMGHPA
+97 LNKKLMAHPS
-107 KDSLKNEFGEW
+107 KDALKGEFGEW

-172 EKTDRGLRER
+172 ENTDRGLRER
-182 AWRAMWERRLQDK
+182 AWRAMWERRLKDK
-195 DALDNAFDKLFA
+195 DALDSAFDKLFK
-207 IRKQI
+207 IRKDV
-212 AQNAHSRNFID
+212 AKNAHCKDFID
-223 YIFLAKHRFDYT
+223 YIFLAKHRFDYS
-235 PADCEDFHE
+235 PADCEAFHE
-244 SIEKLIL
+244 SIEKLVL
-251 PLLKELYK
+251 PLLKEIYK
-259 RRAAKMGLEKLR
+259 KRAQKMGLEKLR
-271 PWDLDVDPMNRPPL
+271 PWDLDVDPLNRPAL

-295 EKVDQIFES
+295 EKVDRIFES

-312 ARQMQAE
+312 AREMQAQN
-319 KLIDPDS
+319 LIDPDS

-368 FHQFALANQPIFPYR
+368 FHQFALANQPIVAYR

-408 YGADKEA
+408 YGDNHEA
-415 IERSIIG
+415 ISRSILG

-444 YRFPEHTASDRSD
+444 YSFPEHTASDRTD
-457 IWSEIMDRY
+457 IWNEIMDRY

-476 AVRRNL
+476 AVRGNL

-518 KAIDDLFKAES
+518 KAIDDLFRAES

-543 GIKFDFKPS
+543 NIKFDFTPK
-552 TLEPLDGVVWDEI
+552 TLEPLMQVVWDEL
-565 SKFG
+565 GA

>member
-1 MIMKLPRRFVP
+1 MERYFVP
-12 ENLNPDDEKK
+12 NDLNPDNEKQI
-22 VSELYRSLL
+22 SELYRKLL

-36 VDSAALRQWILDWS
+36 VDTAKLRQWIMDWS
-50 ELNSVLGEVSCR
+50 ELNSVLSDVNCR

-71 ADAQAAKAY
+71 QDEKAAKAY
-80 ADFVENI
+80 NDFVENI
-87 QPVINEYDDK
+87 QPVMNEYDDK
-97 LNKKLMGHPA
+97 LNKKLMAHPS
-107 KDSLKNEFGEW
+107 KDGLKGEFGEW

-152 GMSVEFEGKTQTM
+152 GMSVEFEGETKTM
-165 QQMATYM
+165 QQMASYM
-172 EKTDRGLRER
+172 EKTDRDLRER

-195 DALDNAFDKLFA
+195 DALDNAYDKLFE
-207 IRKQI
+207 IRNQI
-212 AQNAHSRNFID
+212 AKNAHCKDFID

-235 PADCEDFHE
+235 PADCEAFHE
-244 SIEKLIL
+244 SIEKLVL
-251 PLLKELYK
+251 PLQKEMYK
-259 RRAAKMGLEKLR
+259 RRAQKMGLARLR
-271 PWDLDVDPMNRPPL
+271 PWDLDVDPLSRAPL
-285 KPYSS
+285 KPYQS

-295 EKVDQIFES
+295 EKCDQIFES

-312 ARQMQAE
+312 ARQMQAQN
-319 KLIDPDS
+319 LIDPDS

-339 DESRLPFI
+339 DEARLPFI

-352 CTDRDIYTL
+352 NTDRDIYTL

-368 FHQFALANQPIFPYR
+368 FHQFALADQPILAYR

-393 SMSMELIGMSNLQPF
+393 SMSMELIGMSNLKPF
-408 YGADKEA
+408 YGNDREA
-415 IERSIIG
+415 IERSTIG
-422 ELTDVI
+422 ELEDVI

-438 SFQHRI
+438 SFQHRL
-444 YRFPEHTASDRSD
+444 YNFPEHTASDRSD
-457 IWSEIMDRY
+457 IWTEIMDRY
-466 DAGIDYSGLE
+466 DAGVDYTGLE

-518 KAIDDLFKAES
+518 KAIDDLFRAES
-529 LGSSRPLPELFAAA
+529 LGSSRPVKELFEAAN
-543 GIKFDFKPS
+543 IKFDFSPK
-552 TLEPLDGVVWDEI
+552 TLEPLMQVVWDEL
-565 SKFG
+565 GRN

>member
-1 MIMKLPRRFVP
+1 MTRNFVP
-12 ENLNPDDEKK
+12 NDLNPDDSRA
-22 VSELYRSLL
+22 VSALYQSLL
-31 LRDIP
+31 QRDIP
-36 VDSAALRQWILDWS
+36 VDATKLRQWILDWS
-50 ELNSVLGEVSCR
+50 ELESVLGEVSCR

-71 ADAQAAKAY
+71 ADEKAAKAY
-80 ADFVENI
+80 TDFVENV
-87 QPVINEYDDK
+87 QPIMNEYDDK
-97 LNKKLMGHPA
+97 LNKKLVAHPS
-107 KDSLKNEFGEW
+107 KDALKGEFGEW

-165 QQMATYM
+165 QQMAAYM
-172 EKTDRGLRER
+172 ERTDRELRER
-182 AWRAMWERRLQDK
+182 AWRTMWERRLQDK
-195 DALDNAFDKLFA
+195 EALDKSFDNLFA
-207 IRKQI
+207 LRKQI
-212 AQNAHSRNFID
+212 AKNSHCKNFID
-223 YIFLAKHRFDYT
+223 YIFLAKHRFDYS
-235 PADCEDFHE
+235 PADCEAFHE
-244 SIEKLIL
+244 SIEKFVL
-251 PLLKELYK
+251 PLQKEIYRK
-259 RRAAKMGLEKLR
+259 RAQKMGLDRLR
-271 PWDLDVDPMNRPPL
+271 PWDLNVDPLNRAPL
-285 KPYSS
+285 KPYST
-290 GAELI
+290 GDELI

-312 ARQMQAE
+312 AREMQAK

-352 CTDRDIYTL
+352 ETDRDIYTL

-368 FHQFALANQPIFPYR
+368 FHQFALAGQPIFPYR

-393 SMSMELIGMSNLQPF
+393 SMSMELIGSSNLKPF
-408 YGADKEA
+408 YGDDQESIA
-415 IERSIIG
+415 RSVAG
-422 ELTDVI
+422 ELEDVI

-438 SFQHRI
+438 SFQHRL
-444 YRFPEHTASDRSD
+444 YSFPEHTASDRSD
-457 IWSEIMDRY
+457 IWTEIMDRY
-466 DAGIDYSGLE
+466 DTGVDYSGLE

-518 KAIDDLFKAES
+518 KAIDDLFRAES

-543 GIKFDFKPS
+543 NIKFDFTPK
-552 TLEPLDGVVWDEI
+552 TLEPLMQVVWDEL
-565 SKFG
+565 S

>member
-1 MIMKLPRRFVP
+1 MNRNFVP
-12 ENLNPDDEKK
+12 NDLNPDDSRA
-22 VSELYRSLL
+22 VAALYQSLL
-31 LRDIP
+31 QRDIP
-36 VDSAALRQWILDWS
+36 VDSEKLRQWILDWS
-50 ELNSVLGEVSCR
+50 ELESVLGEVSCR

-71 ADAQAAKAY
+71 ADEKAAKAY
-80 ADFVENI
+80 EDFVENI
-87 QPVINEYDDK
+87 QPVMNEYDDK
-97 LNKKLMGHPA
+97 LNKKLVAHPA
-107 KDSLKNEFGEW
+107 KDALKGEFGEW

-130 PDNIPLETEENK
+130 PENIPLETEENK

-152 GMSVEFEGKTQTM
+152 GMSVEFEGETKTM

-172 EKTDRGLRER
+172 ERTDRELRER
-182 AWRAMWERRLQDK
+182 AWRTMWERRLQDK
-195 DALDNAFDKLFA
+195 EALDKSFDNLFSL
-207 IRKQI
+207 RKKI
-212 AQNAHSRNFID
+212 AKNAHCKDFID

-235 PADCEDFHE
+235 PADCEAFHE
-244 SIEKLIL
+244 SIEKLVL
-251 PLLKELYK
+251 PMQKEMYK
-259 RRAAKMGLEKLR
+259 RRAQKMGLERLR
-271 PWDLDVDPMNRPPL
+271 PWDLSVDPQNRAPL
-285 KPYSS
+285 KPYTS
-290 GAELI
+290 GDELI

-312 ARQMQAE
+312 AREMQAK

-368 FHQFALANQPIFPYR
+368 FHQFALAGQPIFPYR

-393 SMSMELIGMSNLQPF
+393 SMSMELIGMSNLKPF
-408 YGADKEA
+408 YGDDKEA
-415 IERSIIG
+415 IERSTLG
-422 ELTDVI
+422 ELEDVV

-438 SFQHRI
+438 SFQHRL
-444 YRFPEHTASDRSD
+444 YNYPTHTAEDRSD
-457 IWSEIMDRY
+457 IWDEIMDRY
-466 DAGIDYSGLE
+466 DAGVDYTGLE

-529 LGSSRPLPELFAAA
+529 LGSSRPVKELFEAAN
-543 GIKFDFKPS
+543 IKFDFSPK
-552 TLEPLDGVVWDEI
+552 TLEPLMQVVWDEL
-565 SKFG
+565 K

>member
-1 MIMKLPRRFVP
+1 MSKRNFVP
-12 ENLNPDDEKK
+12 NDLNPDDSRA
-22 VSELYRSLL
+22 VSALYGQLL
-31 LRDIP
+31 QRDIP
-36 VDSAALRQWILDWS
+36 VDSAKLRQWILDWS
-50 ELNSVLGEVSCR
+50 ELESVLGEVSCR

-71 ADAQAAKAY
+71 ANENAAKAY
-80 ADFVENI
+80 TDFVENV
-87 QPVINEYDDK
+87 QPIMNEYDDK
-97 LNKKLMGHPA
+97 LNKKLVAHPA
-107 KDSLKNEFGEW
+107 KDALKGEFGEW

-165 QQMATYM
+165 QQLAAYM
-172 EKTDRGLRER
+172 ERTDRDLRER

-195 DALDNAFDKLFA
+195 EALDKAFDNLFA
-207 IRKQI
+207 LRKQI
-212 AQNAHSRNFID
+212 AKNSHCKDFID
-223 YIFLAKHRFDYT
+223 YIFLAKHRFDYS
-235 PADCEDFHE
+235 PADCEAFHE
-244 SIEKLIL
+244 SIEKFVL
-251 PLLKELYK
+251 PLQKEIYK
-259 RRAAKMGLEKLR
+259 KRAQKMGLDRLR
-271 PWDLDVDPMNRPPL
+271 PWDLNVDPLNRAPL
-285 KPYSS
+285 KPYRT
-290 GAELI
+290 GDELI

-312 ARQMQAE
+312 AREMQAK

-368 FHQFALANQPIFPYR
+368 FHQFALADQPIFPYR

-393 SMSMELIGMSNLQPF
+393 SMSMELIGTSNLKPF
-408 YGADKEA
+408 YGDDKEA
-415 IERSIIG
+415 IARSIAG
-422 ELTDVI
+422 ELEDVI

-438 SFQHRI
+438 SFQHRL
-444 YRFPEHTASDRSD
+444 YSFPEHTASDRSD
-457 IWSEIMDRY
+457 IWTEIMDRY
-466 DAGIDYSGLE
+466 DTGVDYFGLE

-518 KAIDDLFKAES
+518 KAIDDLFRAES

-543 GIKFDFKPS
+543 NIKFDFTPK
-552 TLEPLDGVVWDEI
+552 TLEPLMQVVWDELT
-565 SKFG
+565 

>member
-1 MIMKLPRRFVP
+1 MNRTYVP
-12 ENLNPDDEKK
+12 ENLNVDDTHE
-22 VSELYRSLL
+22 VSKLYRHLL
-31 LRDIP
+31 QREIP
-36 VDSAALRQWILDWS
+36 VDSAKLRQWILDWS
-50 ELNSVLGEVSCR
+50 ELESVLGEVSCR

-71 ADAQAAKAY
+71 ADEKAAKAY
-80 ADFVENI
+80 TDFVENI
-87 QPVINEYDDK
+87 QPIMNEYDDK
-97 LNKKLMGHPA
+97 LNKKLVAHPA
-107 KDSLKNEFGEW
+107 KDALQGEFGEW

-130 PDNIPLETEENK
+130 PDNIALETEENK

-152 GMSVEFEGKTQTM
+152 GMSVEFDGETKTM
-165 QQMATYM
+165 QQMAAYM
-172 EKTDRGLRER
+172 ERTDRELRER
-182 AWRAMWERRLQDK
+182 AWRTMWERRLQDK
-195 DALDNAFDKLFA
+195 DALDKSFDNLFA
-207 IRKQI
+207 IRKQV
-212 AQNAHSRNFID
+212 AKNAHCKDFID
-223 YIFLAKHRFDYT
+223 YIFLAKHRFDYS
-235 PADCEDFHE
+235 PADCEAFHE
-244 SIEKLIL
+244 SIEKLVL
-251 PLLKELYK
+251 PLQKEMYK
-259 RRAAKMGLEKLR
+259 KRAQKMGLERLR
-271 PWDLDVDPMNRPPL
+271 PWDLNVDPLDRAPL
-285 KPYSS
+285 KPYAT
-290 GAELI
+290 GDELI

-312 ARQMQAE
+312 AREMQAK

-393 SMSMELIGMSNLQPF
+393 SMSMELIGMSNLKPF
-408 YGADKEA
+408 YGNDREA
-415 IERSIIG
+415 IERSTIG
-422 ELTDVI
+422 ELEDVI

-438 SFQHRI
+438 SFQHRL
-444 YRFPEHTASDRSD
+444 YNFPEHTASDRSD
-457 IWSEIMDRY
+457 IWTEIMDRY
-466 DAGIDYSGLE
+466 DAGVDYTGLE

-500 IAQIGALQV
+500 IAQIGTLQV

-529 LGSSRPLPELFAAA
+529 LGSSRPVKELFEAAN
-543 GIKFDFKPS
+543 IKFDFSPR
-552 TLEPLDGVVWDEI
+552 TLEPLMQVVWDEI
-565 SKFG
+565 SR